1 VPVGV
6 VLGNLFEGNGAGGE
20 SGAGQEIYHRR
31 TGIVEPVF
39 TNIPVVRGVD
49 RFRLRGK
56 IKVDIQRVLNC
67 MVHNM
72 VHN

>member
-1 VPVGV
+1 MPVGV
-6 VLGNLFEGNGAGGE
+6 VPGNLFEGDGAGGG

-39 TNIPVVRGVD
+39 TNSRGEGGRSV
-49 RFRLRGK
+49 RLRGR

-67 MVHNM
+67 MGHN
-72 VHN
+72 